1 MIFLKS
7 IYWLL
12 PVSSRLNFLELHSK
26 LLLWFTSLIL
36 LSLFYWYVND
46 WHWKILLLFL
56 LIVNVIWPFCLC
68 RQCIWFIELLKK
80 SQFLHYYPLLSYH
93 LLKERR
99 RLSFLVQFL
108 FSLQVLHQKI
118 ASVLP
123 HLMVV
128 STVWTAQGVCL
139 PSTASNKHR
148 YKSFFFFLVS
158 VNCRK
163 KVKLLFDFCLMWA
176 LFWKCVS
183 CWVIWLEGMKWEWL
197 ERKSRWILVRVTMR

>member
-1 MIFLKS
+1 M
-7 IYWLL
+7 
-12 PVSSRLNFLELHSK
+12 
-26 LLLWFTSLIL
+26 
-36 LSLFYWYVND
+36 FYWYVND

-99 RLSFLVQFL
+99 LLSFLVQFL

-148 YKSFFFFLVS
+148 YKFFFFLSGISKLQEKSKTAFWFLPHVS
-158 VNCRK
+158 TFLKMCS
-163 KVKLLFDFCLMWA
+163 LLGDLAGGNEMR
-176 LFWKCVS
+176 
-183 CWVIWLEGMKWEWL
+183 M
-197 ERKSRWILVRVTMR
+197 VRHGRTEE